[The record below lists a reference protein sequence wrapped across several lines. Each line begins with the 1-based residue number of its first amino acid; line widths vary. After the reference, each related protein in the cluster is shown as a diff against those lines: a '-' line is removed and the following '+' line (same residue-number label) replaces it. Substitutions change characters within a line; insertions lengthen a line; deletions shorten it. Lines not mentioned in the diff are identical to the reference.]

1 MQDLS
6 KIDEG
11 TKEKLN
17 TSHYI
22 NHTLQDRR
30 LYIIKSGLINMI
42 NRIIKIDVCASVSPP
57 FKPRERRQ
65 ATPYTQLTVTF
76 NYTKNKSIR
85 PHTTLPPTL
94 VYVQH
99 NILDTS
105 LFYLQ
110 YILAETYVVYN
121 FRRTLKKKSLL
132 HKLPSSK
139 LDSFLFFSFLLFFL
153 RGLVVLSTNYVL
165 YTFGFSRLA

>member
-85 PHTTLPPTL
+85 PQTTLPPTL

-121 FRRTLKKKSLL
+121 FRRTLKKKVCCISYR
-132 HKLPSSK
+132 HRSWIH
-139 LDSFLFFSFLLFFL
+139 LFSVFFFFFL